1 MQSTSLRRSIALLQ
15 RASTRSCITAGS
27 GRRAIQTVSSQAN
40 IPDFAF
46 AFDIDG
52 VLLRSSK
59 PIPGAAESLAL
70 LKEQNIPFLLLTNG
84 GGKHETERVAE
95 ISEKLKVPLDA
106 ELIVQSHSPFAE
118 LVHGTEGPGPLENKC
133 VLVVGGEGD
142 RCRQVAHQYGF
153 KNVVTPGDIYMA
165 NPAVWP
171 FRSFKDYYEKISQP
185 LPNPKDPSDPSK
197 GLKIDAIFVFNDPR
211 DWALDAQIITD
222 LLLSSQGVIGTL
234 SEKNGR
240 TDLPN
245 HGYLQDGQPHL
256 YFSNP
261 DLWWA
266 ASYHL
271 PRLGQGGFREA
282 LEGIWTAVTGGPDK
296 GVKLKK
302 TVIGKPYQG
311 TYEFAERQLLRN
323 RERMFGANVQPPL
336 RNVYMI
342 GDNPES
348 DICGANSYRS
358 GHGSKWHSILVR
370 TGVYSGGEPTWTPTT
385 IVDNVHRAVEWG
397 IKTSHSATL
406 DALIWFYRFVPLF
419 SPHQPILI
427 APTPVIMAD
436 SELPTRPKP
445 EETPAAAADAPAE
458 GAEPTK
464 SASKSAAKKAAKE
477 KAKAEKAAARA
488 AQEKAQAA
496 AAEANDTAKGLYG
509 QLPESEDVL
518 PATRFSEITD
528 EHYEKEITV
537 VARVDNARVQSAKL
551 AFLMLRQQGQKL
563 QAVIAAAEPIS
574 RQMIKFTGG
583 LNVNSIVQVTGIVKK
598 PAVSIS
604 SATLSDHEVHIRKV
618 YIISEAAQ
626 MLPMQVKDAERPP
639 PETTEEGPQVDADGA
654 PIVTLKTRLDNRVL
668 DLQTE
673 TSQAITWISSGVAQ
687 LFTEY
692 MIKSG
697 SRWIFTPKLVGAA
710 TEGGSNVFEV
720 KYFKRNAYLA
730 QSPQLYKQMCIAGDM
745 ENVFEVAPVFR
756 AEDSNTHR
764 HLTEFTGLDFEKTF
778 RAHYHEVLEFA
789 EDLLVFILTEI
800 KERYKDQIAIIQKSY
815 PKAGDF
821 KLPKDGKALRLNY
834 MDGVALLKE
843 AGVDVSEQERFEND
857 FTTAMEKQLGQIIR
871 DKYDTDFYV
880 LDKFPMA
887 VRPFYTKACPQDP
900 RFSNSYDF
908 FMRGEEIMSGAQRIH
923 DIKELEESMVA
934 KGLDPKSEGFED
946 YLAAFRQGCP
956 PHAGGGL
963 GLNRIVMFFLGL
975 PNVRLTSLFPRDP
988 QRLRP

>member
-1 MQSTSLRRSIALLQ
+1 MRPQGLYRSFAQLH
-15 RASTRSCITAGS
+15 RAYTRSFLETGAD
-27 GRRAIQTVSSQAN
+27 RRFFQTTVNSSPRV
-40 IPDFAF
+40 PDFAF

-59 PIPGAAESLAL
+59 PIPGAAESLTL
-70 LKEQNIPFLLLTNG
+70 LKEQGIPFILLTNG

-95 ISEKLKVPLDA
+95 ISEKLQLPLDPSV
-106 ELIVQSHSPFAE
+106 IIQSHSPFAE
-118 LVHGTEGPGPLENKC
+118 LVRGPDEQSSLENKC
-133 VLVVGGEGD
+133 VLVVGGDGD
-142 RCRQVAHQYGF
+142 SCRKVAERYGF
-153 KNVVTPGDIYMA
+153 KNVITPGDIFMA
-165 NPAVWP
+165 NPTVWP
-171 FRSFKDYYEKISQP
+171 FSKVFQDYYKSFARP
-185 LPNPKDPSDPSK
+185 LPNPRDPKDPTKD
-197 GLKIDAIFVFNDPR
+197 LKVDAIFVYNDPR
-211 DWALDAQIITD
+211 DWGLDAQVIMD
-222 LLLSSQGVIGTL
+222 FLLSSQGVLGTI
-234 SEKNGR
+234 SENNGR
-240 TDLPN
+240 ADLPN
-245 HGYLQDGQPHL
+245 RGYQQDGQPHL

-266 ASYHL
+266 AAYHL

-282 LEGIWTAVTGGPDK
+282 LEGTWAATTGGPSK
-296 GVKLKK
+296 GVELKK

-311 TYEFAERQLLRN
+311 TYEFAENQLLRN
-323 RERMFGANVQPPL
+323 RSQIFGSEAHIPL
-336 RNVYMI
+336 RNVYMV

-348 DICGANSYRS
+348 DIQGANTYRS
-358 GHGSKWHSILVR
+358 PYGSKWHSLLVR
-370 TGVYSGGEPTWTPTT
+370 TGVYSGGEPTWKPET
-385 IVDNVHRAVEWG
+385 ILDNVKKAVEYGLKSSKW
-397 IKTSHSATL
+397 
-406 DALIWFYRFVPLF
+406 
-419 SPHQPILI
+419 Q
-427 APTPVIMAD
+427 
-436 SELPTRPKP
+436 P
-445 EETPAAAADAPAE
+445 EETPAAAPAE
-458 GAEPTK
+458 GAEQSK
-464 SASKSAAKKAAKE
+464 SASKNAAKKAAKE

-496 AAEANDTAKGLYG
+496 AAEANDTAKDLYG
-509 QLPESEDVL
+509 KIPESEDVL
-518 PATRFSEITD
+518 PTTNFNDITD
-528 EHYEKEITV
+528 DLYEKEITV

-551 AFLMLRQQGQKL
+551 AFLMLRQQGKKV

-574 RQMIKFTGG
+574 RQMIKYTGG

-598 PAVSIS
+598 PQVPIA
-604 SATLSDHEVHIRKV
+604 SATLSNHELHIRKV
-618 YIISEAAQ
+618 YMIAEAAQ
-626 MLPMQVKDAERPP
+626 QLPMQVKDAERPP

-673 TSQAITWISSGVAQ
+673 TSQAITWISSGVAE
-687 LFTEY
+687 LFAEY

-697 SRWIFTPKLVGAA
+697 SRWIFTPKLVSSA

-720 KYFKRNAYLA
+720 KYFKRNGYLA

-745 ENVFEVAPVFR
+745 ESVFEIAPVFR

-764 HLTEFTGLDFEKTF
+764 HLTEFSGLDFEKTF
-778 RAHYHEVLEFA
+778 HGHYHEVLDFA
-789 EDLLVFILTEI
+789 EDLLVFILTQL
-800 KERYKDQIAIIQKSY
+800 KERYKDQIAVIQKSY

-834 MDGVALLKE
+834 MDGVAMLKE

-871 DKYDTDFYV
+871 EKYDTDFYV

-887 VRPFYTKACPQDP
+887 VRPFYTKADP
-900 RFSNSYDF
+900 NDARFSNSYDF

-923 DIKELEESMVA
+923 EVNELIESMRA
-934 KGLDPKSEGFED
+934 KGISPDQEGFED
-946 YLAAFRQGCP
+946 YLNAFRQGCP

-975 PNVRLTSLFPRDP
+975 PNVRLATLFPRDP